1 MKKTNAMRILD
12 LKKVKYEEIE
22 YDTSS
27 GISGVD
33 VALNTGEDPEYV
45 FKTLVTCSNNKE
57 YFVFVIPSIYELD
70 LKKGANIVGVKKIEM
85 LAQKELLPLTGYIHG
100 GCSPIGMKKLFK
112 TFVHKSAKGKEYIF
126 VSGGK
131 IGLQVKI
138 NPDNL
143 LDLIHAKYADLI
155 KEKM

>member
-12 LKKVKYEEIE
+12 SKKVKYEEIE
-22 YDTSS
+22 YDTSK

-45 FKTLVTCSNNKE
+45 FKTLVTFSNKKE
-57 YFVFVIPSIYELD
+57 YFVFVIPSIYELN
-70 LKKGANIVGVKKIEM
+70 LKKAANAVGAKKIDM
-85 LAQKELLPLTGYIHG
+85 LAQKDLLPLTGYIHG

-112 TFVHKSAKGKEYIF
+112 TFIHESAKDKEYIF

-131 IGLQVKI
+131 VGLQVKI
-138 NPDNL
+138 NPHNL
-143 LDLIHAKYADLI
+143 IDLINAKYAELI